1 MKILIIN
8 KSLKNGGA
16 AIAAKR
22 LFDALKKHGSDVKML
37 VEGSADETE
46 DIKCIA
52 HNKAEKRKALFRFA
66 LERLYFLPHEKN
78 KSVRYQFSPAKVGVD
93 ISKHPWVLEADI
105 IHLHWINHGFLS
117 LGGLQKLFELNKPI
131 VWTMHDMWPFTGG
144 CHYAGIC
151 DRFTQGCGHCPMLRF
166 PGKHDLSTRIYQQ
179 KKNIWA
185 KARIHAVGCSQW
197 MANLAQKSGLLQ
209 GQQITS
215 IPNPINTDIFKPLDK
230 KECRTAFGLPTD
242 KRLLLFG
249 AANINDPRK
258 GMKLLIQALE
268 LLNESHPE
276 LKDDLELVIFGK
288 SNQEHLNSLPYK
300 WHSIQF
306 LSDTHQIARLYN
318 CADAFV
324 LPSLEDNLPNTVMES
339 LACGVPVVAFNIGG
353 VPQMIRHKETGYL
366 STAND
371 CEDLAQG
378 IYHILYMSNSVK
390 MLSSAQQ
397 FVAENYS
404 NQLIAQQY
412 TDLYTSL
419 VSQSNDKSS

>member
-22 LFDALKKHGSDVKML
+22 LFDALKTNGSDVKML
-37 VEGSADETE
+37 VEGSVDETE

-52 HNKAEKRKALFRFA
+52 HNKAGKRKALLRFA

-78 KSVRYQFSPAKVGVD
+78 KSVRYQFSPAKVGID
-93 ISKHPWVLEADI
+93 ISKHPWILEADI

-117 LGGLQKLFELNKPI
+117 LGGLLKLFKLNKPI

-144 CHYAGIC
+144 CHYAGTC
-151 DRFTQGCGHCPMLRF
+151 DRFMQGCGHCPMLRF
-166 PGKHDLSTRIYQQ
+166 PGKRDLSAGIYRQ

-197 MANLAQKSGLLQ
+197 MADLAAKSGLMQ

-215 IPNPINTDIFKPLDK
+215 IPNPIDTKIFKPLNK
-230 KECRTAFGLPTD
+230 KVCRAVFGLPTN

-258 GMKLLIQALE
+258 GVKQLIQALE
-268 LLNESHPE
+268 LLNENHPE
-276 LKDDLELVIFGK
+276 LKKDLELVVFGK
-288 SNQEHLNSLPYK
+288 SNEEHLNSLPYK

-306 LSDTHQIARLYN
+306 LSDTHKIAQLYN

-339 LACGVPVVAFNIGG
+339 LACGVPVVAFEIGG
-353 VPQMIRHKETGYL
+353 VPQMVKHKETGYL
-366 STAND
+366 GEASN

-378 IYHILYMSNSVK
+378 ILHVLYESDTEK
-390 MLSSAQQ
+390 LQLSARN
-397 FVAENYS
+397 FVMENYS
-404 NQLIAQQY
+404 NKLIAQRY
-412 TDLYTSL
+412 NDLYTSL
-419 VSQSNDKSS
+419 FNK

>member
-22 LFDALKKHGSDVKML
+22 LFDALKQNGSEVKML
-37 VEGSADETE
+37 VEGSVDETE

-52 HNKAEKRKALFRFA
+52 HNKPEKRKTLFRFA
-66 LERLYFLPHEKN
+66 LERLYFLPYEKN
-78 KSVRYQFSPAKVGVD
+78 KSVRYQFSPAKVGID
-93 ISKHPWVLEADI
+93 ISQHPWVQEADI

-117 LGGLQKLFELNKPI
+117 LDGLKKLFELNKPI

-144 CHYAGIC
+144 CHYVGTC
-151 DRFTQGCGHCPMLRF
+151 DRFMEGCGHCPMLRF
-166 PGKHDLSTRIYQQ
+166 SGKHDLSARIYGQ
-179 KKNIWA
+179 KENIWA
-185 KARIHAVGCSQW
+185 KTHIYGVGCSEW
-197 MANLAQKSGLLQ
+197 MADLARKSGLMQ

-215 IPNPINTDIFKPLDK
+215 IPNPIDTNIFKPLDK
-230 KECRTAFGLPTD
+230 KECRTAFDLPTN

-258 GMKLLIQALE
+258 GVKQLIHALE

-276 LKDDLELVIFGK
+276 LNEDLELVVFGK
-288 SNQEHLNSLPYK
+288 SNEEHLNSLPYK

-306 LSDTHQIARLYN
+306 LSDTHKIAQLYN

-339 LACGVPVVAFNIGG
+339 LACGVPVVAFDIGG
-353 VPQMIRHKETGYL
+353 VPQMIKHNETGYL
-366 STAND
+366 SKAND

-378 IYHILYMSNSVK
+378 IFHILFEYDTEK
-390 MLSSAQQ
+390 LQISARN
-397 FVAENYS
+397 FVLENYS
-404 NQLIAQQY
+404 NNLIAQRY

-419 VSQSNDKSS
+419 LKQ